1 MLKQQSSNVT
11 ALGQRVNDEKVSALA
26 VRLTSKIERLE
37 KQIDSLRDKV
47 YSNNMENNENYRNL
61 IMLSSC
67 TLMVVIFTVI
77 VKF

>member
-1 MLKQQSSNVT
+1 MLKQQNSNVT
-11 ALGQRVNDEKVSALA
+11 ALGQRVNDEKVSALD

-61 IMLSSC
+61 IMLSSF